1 MQSLMTVNYTQRT
14 TPSLGCTDH
23 YFQSTVTAL
32 CVCFNITTKTDPSK
46 CMFKFMIYAILLD
59 PYVFSRRHDCAIWV
73 LIHPLALKTVL
84 YESQTYGLALFR
96 NYLFAANF
104 YKMQTSYKIN
114 RWLPLLSSLPKAT
127 RNNQF
132 TNWTSLSS
140 KMIFLCIT

>member
-104 YKMQTSYKIN
+104 TKCKHRTKLIGD
-114 RWLPLLSSLPKAT
+114 
-127 RNNQF
+127 
-132 TNWTSLSS
+132 
-140 KMIFLCIT
+140 FLCYHLCQKQQEIINSQTELLCQAKWYFYA